1 MFNES
6 YQLSIFVNDKRVW
19 PEKGVFGACNNI
31 MNLNLNLKR
40 VRLKLNLILIVLVS
54 FSFGTIINAQE
65 FRSIDGF
72 GNNQSNPELG
82 ASGAELLRVTDVA
95 YGDGISSLAGQDRP
109 NPRTI
114 SNMMF
119 DQEESLFDQFNLS
132 DFNWAFGQFVDHD
145 VTSVST
151 SHQENASVKVP
162 EGDRFFAENSN
173 ILMFRSMAVPGSG
186 TSLNN
191 PRQHFNNI
199 TAYIDA
205 SSVYG
210 SDEERATWLRSFSGG
225 KLKTSKGNLLP
236 WNTVTGEFNTT
247 PDPSAPH
254 MEDDTRSGSKLFVAG
269 DSRANENPL
278 LIAMHT
284 IFVREHNRLA
294 EEFAITNPDWD
305 DELLY
310 QMARK
315 HVGAYLQNIVYNEW
329 LNTQGVELPAYS
341 GYNGQMGVGIFN
353 VFSAA
358 AFRQGHTL
366 INSNIVRMKG
376 DGQDINDGGIML
388 RDAFFNPTVILL
400 AGGIEPYFQGMATQ
414 AQQALDCKL
423 IDDLRNF
430 LFGPPGTG
438 GGLDLAAININRG
451 RERGIPDFNTVRSNF
466 GLPRA
471 TNFRDITGDAESAAI
486 LETIYGSVDRIDSW
500 VGMLAEDPMPDALFG
515 ETIMAI
521 MKRQFQLLRDGD
533 RFYFENDDSLTE
545 EEKNTIRNTSFR
557 DLIMRNSGIE
567 VMQDNVFRA
576 MPYDQIPLGPEL
588 PNVQLASIAY
598 PNPTFSDFTV
608 KIYSDVT
615 TDVDVSI
622 FDVSGN
628 LVQTN
633 SSQLIP
639 GDNYLTYSLG
649 DSYSKGIFNVVID
662 AGYAYKIVRLFK
674 EDN

>member
-1 MFNES
+1 MFNVS
-6 YQLSIFVNDKRVW
+6 FDLSIFATNKKVLSRIQHS
-19 PEKGVFGACNNI
+19 GVCNNV
-31 MNLNLNLKR
+31 MNLNLKS
-40 VRLKLNLILIVLVS
+40 VRLKLNLILIFLIS
-54 FSFGTIINAQE
+54 FSFSVVLLSQE

-72 GNNQSNPELG
+72 NNNAANPEQG
-82 ASGAELLRVTDVA
+82 AAGTQLLRVTDVA
-95 YGDGISSLAGQDRP
+95 YGDGISSMAGQDRP

-119 DQEESLFDQFNLS
+119 EQEESLFDQLNLS
-132 DFNWAFGQFVDHD
+132 DFNWAFGQFIDHD
-145 VTSVST
+145 ITLVST
-151 SHQENASVKVP
+151 SHTENASVKVP
-162 EGDRFFAENSN
+162 EGDRFFAANSD
-173 ILMFRSMAVPGSG
+173 ILMFRSMAMSGTG
-186 TSLNN
+186 TSLDN
-191 PRQHFNNI
+191 PREHFNNI
-199 TAYIDA
+199 TAFVDA
-205 SSVYG
+205 SAVYG
-210 SDEERATWLRSFSGG
+210 SDIERATWLRSFTSGR
-225 KLKTSKGNLLP
+225 LKTSKGNLMP
-236 WNTVTGEFNTT
+236 WNTVTGEFNAQ

-278 LIAMHT
+278 LAALHT

-294 EEFAITNPDWD
+294 DEFAEANPDWD
-305 DELLY
+305 DEKLY

-329 LNTQGVELPAYS
+329 LVTQGVDLPAYS
-341 GYNGQMGVGIFN
+341 GYNSQMGVGIFN
-353 VFSAA
+353 VFSAS

-376 DGQDINDGGIML
+376 DGQDINDGGILL

-414 AQQALDCKL
+414 PQQALDCKL

-451 RERGIPDFNTVRSNF
+451 RERGLPDFNTVRSNF

-471 TNFRDITGDAESAAI
+471 SNFKDITGDDESASL
-486 LETIYGSVDRIDSW
+486 LETIYGGVDKIDSW

-533 RFYFENDDSLTE
+533 RFYFENDDALSD
-545 EEKNTIRNTSFR
+545 EEKITIRNTTFK
-557 DLIMRNSGIE
+557 DIITRNSNIE
-567 VMQDNVFRA
+567 VMQDNVFMA

-588 PNVQLASIAY
+588 PSVQLASIAY
-598 PNPTFSDFTV
+598 PNPTFNDFTV
-608 KIYSDVT
+608 KVYSDVD
-615 TDVDVSI
+615 TDIDVSI
-622 FDVSGN
+622 YDLSGN

-633 SSQLIP
+633 SDQLVP
-639 GDNYLTYSLG
+639 GDNYLTYSFG
-649 DSYSKGIFNVVID
+649 DNYSKGIYNVVID
-662 AGYAYKIVRLFK
+662 AGYAYQIVRLVK
-674 EDN
+674 EGK